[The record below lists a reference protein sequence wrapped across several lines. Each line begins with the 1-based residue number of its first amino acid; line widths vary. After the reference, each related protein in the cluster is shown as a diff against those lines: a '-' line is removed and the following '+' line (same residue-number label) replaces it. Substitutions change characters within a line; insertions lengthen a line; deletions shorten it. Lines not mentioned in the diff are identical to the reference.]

1 MFYILVIA
9 HILTGRMAITGTS
22 RISVGCRVIGSH
34 GPLIENPNPNA
45 KRRIRQPVT
54 GTVICASGPHVWDVQ
69 FDHDGVVKAGISSRS
84 LKIVQEGSGIPL
96 NEISTERV
104 STERAEASIAP
115 SAAIISSAS
124 TAASATATSTASDMS
139 VATVRTDSSIARVS
153 ISAVD
158 AAADDAIEEDEDNL
172 GAVLAGGG
180 GGGSEDVDHPNN
192 DFCFTEEDFI
202 ESRTAMND
210 ATRHWGTYNVTWQTI
225 QRLKGEVVEMTNAKD
240 GKCKWTV
247 IDNIEEDYF
256 DEIRPNEEE
265 IYKSKEFCPII
276 GTGDK
281 FTEDDYHKSFWF
293 IWPETID
300 TDLKRLNTAIEK
312 DNLKRKEEY
321 KRTVKKVTKKEF
333 IIFHALMIAASSFSC
348 QGDKLWIK
356 DKMGNK
362 KKKKGFS
369 QSVDFGVYMMHWRF
383 RQIQKMIPI
392 VMECHELSDED
403 DWWKFKSRVI
413 AFNQKRINT
422 YHASHILVFDESMSA
437 FCPR

>member
-1 MFYILVIA
+1 M
-9 HILTGRMAITGTS
+9 
-22 RISVGCRVIGSH
+22 
-34 GPLIENPNPNA
+34 
-45 KRRIRQPVT
+45 
-54 GTVICASGPHVWDVQ
+54 
-69 FDHDGVVKAGISSRS
+69 
-84 LKIVQEGSGIPL
+84 
-96 NEISTERV
+96 
-104 STERAEASIAP
+104 
-115 SAAIISSAS
+115 
-124 TAASATATSTASDMS
+124 
-139 VATVRTDSSIARVS
+139 
-153 ISAVD
+153 
-158 AAADDAIEEDEDNL
+158 
-172 GAVLAGGG
+172 
-180 GGGSEDVDHPNN
+180 
-192 DFCFTEEDFI
+192 
-202 ESRTAMND
+202 
-210 ATRHWGTYNVTWQTI
+210 
-225 QRLKGEVVEMTNAKD
+225 
-240 GKCKWTV
+240 
-247 IDNIEEDYF
+247 
-256 DEIRPNEEE
+256 
-265 IYKSKEFCPII
+265 
-276 GTGDK
+276 
-281 FTEDDYHKSFWF
+281 
-293 IWPETID
+293 
-300 TDLKRLNTAIEK
+300 NTAIEK